1 MVRSGWSSQKG
12 PSSARSPACMHRP
25 PLPCSSSRSH
35 AAPGCRRL
43 SSLPAHVPSPTDFN
57 RPNLWTVP
65 PVLKLTI
72 TALKGRRYKPLPYP
86 LPEAPP
92 VLCSTSRCNS
102 WKEWSHLAI
111 SSSLP
116 LPLQSTSV
124 RLLAQ
129 HSIKT
134 KPANGPPVS
143 PPALPRAAPGAPHS
157 LQRKSQSLHCKSGPA
172 LYLLCFQRI
181 LLPLS
186 PLLTPLK
193 PPPGSG

>member
-1 MVRSGWSSQKG
+1 MPGLQ
-12 PSSARSPACMHRP
+12 PACTARHYHVLPHAAMLPLGAGACLPSRHVC
-25 PLPCSSSRSH
+25 PLPLTSTAPTCGLSHQYSSS
-35 AAPGCRRL
+35 L
-43 SSLPAHVPSPTDFN
+43 SLLLKGEDTNHFPT
-57 RPNLWTVP
+57 RY
-65 PVLKLTI
+65 LKL
-72 TALKGRRYKPLPYP
+72 L
-86 LPEAPP
+86 P
-92 VLCSTSRCNS
+92 VLCSTSRCNF
-102 WKEWSHLAI
+102 WKKWSHLAI